1 MKIKVRKKNTVPPK
15 KNKLDGRGR
24 PRKKD
29 IAGQLML
36 QERRR
41 EALRLRQEGKSYY
54 RIGDELGVTQSIA
67 FQDVNRQLKV
77 IDESLSEET
86 EKLRR
91 LELTRL
97 DRLLE
102 GLYLPLKS
110 KDYYERMAA
119 MDKAIKIMDRRAKYI
134 PGMDAPSQ
142 FQGGVDDGL
151 KSVVESAGQEGLL
164 MLKRLA
170 GEPQEGQDPAT

>member
-1 MKIKVRKKNTVPPK
+1 MKIKVRKSK
-15 KNKLDGRGR
+15 KPRKLNKLPSRGR

-29 IAGQLML
+29 VAGQLMIA
-36 QERRR
+36 ERRR
-41 EALRLRQEGKSYY
+41 DALRLRQEGMSYF
-54 RIGDELGVTQSIA
+54 RIGEVLGIA
-67 FQDVNRQLKV
+67 TALAYQDVDKMLKK

-102 GLYLPLKS
+102 GLRPALKS
-110 KDYYERMAA
+110 KDYYERGMAL
-119 MDKAIKIMDRRAKYI
+119 DKKIKIMDRRAKYI

-142 FQGGVDDGL
+142 FIGSLDDGL
-151 KSVVESAGQEGLL
+151 KSTVEQAGQEVLL

-170 GEPQEGQDPAT
+170 GESQEGQDPAT

>member
-1 MKIKVRKKNTVPPK
+1 MKIKRR
-15 KNKLDGRGR
+15 KNKTTTPQKNRMPGRGR
-24 PRKKD
+24 PRKRD
-29 IAGQLML
+29 IGAQLML
-36 QERRR
+36 QQRSR
-41 EALRLRQEGKSYY
+41 EALKLRQEGMSYY
-54 RIGDELGVTQSIA
+54 RIGEELGIDAAMA
-67 FQDVNRQLKV
+67 FQDVNKQLKK

-102 GLYLPLKS
+102 GLGPALKS
-110 KDYYERMAA
+110 KDYYERGMAL
-119 MDKAIKIMDRRAKYI
+119 DKAIKIMDRRAKYI

-142 FQGGVDDGL
+142 VMGGLDDGL
-151 KSVVESAGQEGLL
+151 KSVVEQAGQEVLL

-170 GEPQEGQDPAT
+170 GE